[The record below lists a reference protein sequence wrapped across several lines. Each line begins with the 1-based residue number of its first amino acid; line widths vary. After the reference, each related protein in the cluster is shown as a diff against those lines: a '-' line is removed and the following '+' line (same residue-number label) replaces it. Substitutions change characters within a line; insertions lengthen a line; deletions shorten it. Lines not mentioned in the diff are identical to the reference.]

1 MWGMRKLTSQLWINN
16 FFLFK
21 FASDSKAEN
30 PGMGSG
36 FSRGWNFYLC
46 PLHTRHHRGSQGRLQ
61 ASRPARVH
69 SFLCPPK
76 ALHLVAM
83 ATCCQ
88 EQAASLHE
96 LQHPF
101 VVHSIPSW
109 SAASPPGSQHPLRV
123 APTSVPG
130 LWSWRCWTR
139 LHIKSEQ
146 GNGSVLFGKAITN
159 IWVCCCHKQSCTHS
173 AHSVSKKKKK
183 LNWDV
188 YSGVKKESDPFPAG
202 RLKVLKG
209 WNNTP
214 WDFFLGFLLFV
225 VTFVTLCPSRV
236 VL

>member
-1 MWGMRKLTSQLWINN
+1 
-16 FFLFK
+16 
-21 FASDSKAEN
+21 
-30 PGMGSG
+30 MGSG
-36 FSRGWNFYLC
+36 FSRGWSFSYLC
-46 PLHTRHHRGSQGRLQ
+46 PFHTRHHRGSQGRLQ

-96 LQHPF
+96 PQHSFVVRSIPLWSTASLHGLQHPLLG
-101 VVHSIPSW
+101 HSIPS
-109 SAASPPGSQHPLRV
+109 RV

-159 IWVCCCHKQSCTHS
+159 I
-173 AHSVSKKKKK
+173 
-183 LNWDV
+183 
-188 YSGVKKESDPFPAG
+188 
-202 RLKVLKG
+202 
-209 WNNTP
+209 
-214 WDFFLGFLLFV
+214 
-225 VTFVTLCPSRV
+225 
-236 VL
+236 